1 MKVMRWAWTGM
12 LLGCVCWTAAW
23 AMDFSRMT
31 NQELADLRGAIRN
44 APQEEQSAFQQEWEK
59 RQAAMT
65 EEEKKLF
72 AKPQAE
78 SSGDDGKLQKL
89 NIPGRG
95 YEQQGVGTVI
105 YGGAMVPG
113 QGGGNAPGKK

>member
-1 MKVMRWAWTGM
+1 MKVMRWAWTGL

-44 APQEEQSAFQQEWEK
+44 APQEEQSAFQQEWGK

-72 AKPQAE
+72 AKPLDE
-78 SSGDDGKLQKL
+78 PDSDGKLRKP

-95 YEQQGVGTVI
+95 YETQGVGGVI
-105 YGGAMVPG
+105 YGGGEGIPG
-113 QGGGNAPGKK
+113 EVQQGAGK